1 MNKDIWALS
10 W

>member
-1 MNKDIWALS
+1 MNKDIWAIS